1 MFTFLKKLND
11 RLNGCQNP
19 FPFIK
24 NTNGTIDYNLTR
36 KDEYYIQRNNKYYP
50 VSSCNTTS
58 LANGI
63 IGSGMFIR
71 TKNGIQP
78 EDKLTKLLETKEAFE
93 TAERLTPWFTNG
105 KGELTTDPRLI
116 AIMLA
121 WAAHKLMGKKI
132 CAYTSNG
139 RIQDMLFNMI
149 KFKGC
154 TVGLGS
160 FTPAGHYVC
169 FCGFKTN
176 QADIGQIESPDD
188 VKIEEIIHLIMD
200 DPWGDFR
207 TNYRVH
213 NGNDIPITIDRYMDL
228 MWGEYNNK
236 YLIYIR
242 ETGFVI
248 DEYKINQYPI

>member
-1 MFTFLKKLND
+1 MFAFFKKLNKK
-11 RLNGCQNP
+11 LNGCQNP
-19 FPFIK
+19 FPLIK
-24 NTNGTIDYNLTR
+24 NKDGTINYNLTR

-58 LANGI
+58 LTNGI
-63 IGSGMFIR
+63 IGSGMPIV

-93 TAERLTPWFTNG
+93 TAERLTPWFTDG

-121 WAAHKLMGKKI
+121 WAGHKLMNKKI
-132 CAYTSNG
+132 CAYTSHG
-139 RIQDMLFNMI
+139 RVQDMIFNMV
-149 KFKGC
+149 KSKGC

-169 FCGFKTN
+169 FGGFQTKQT
-176 QADIGQIESPDD
+176 DIEQIEVPDNVE
-188 VKIEEIIHLIMD
+188 VKKIIHLIMD

-207 TNYRVH
+207 TNYRLH
-213 NGNDIPITIDRYMDL
+213 NGNDIPITTDRYMDL
-228 MWGEYNNK
+228 MWGDYNSK
-236 YLIYIR
+236 YLIFIR
-242 ETGFVI
+242 KAGFDI
-248 DEYKINQYPI
+248 KGYKVNQYPI